1 LITSQLLGKGG
12 GIYLNYPFNPENPRS
27 DRDFFEGYRREV
39 IYSSERVPVIT
50 LTPELIRDGLD
61 NLAIGQ
67 VLVGY
72 GVNDNFI
79 EPNYLAMI
87 IREPQECVNSAIY
100 WKVIAKFNLRELEWC
115 IRPNDLVRS

>member
-1 LITSQLLGKGG
+1 M
-12 GIYLNYPFNPENPRS
+12 
-27 DRDFFEGYRREV
+27 
-39 IYSSERVPVIT
+39 IT